1 MRITK
6 NRTIGLLLLLSPT
19 LAAFAGLAPVLELQP
34 ESRLWVE
41 GTSNVR
47 PFACE
52 AKEIDVQVET
62 DQGQVVQRVVAG
74 EKAVRAVVVT
84 VPSKSLDCDNNNKK
98 MNEHMLKAIKA
109 EENPSVEFRLRS
121 YDLAHDSTGAVA
133 VLKGTLKLGGV
144 EKQVTIN
151 ATTKSAADGVLQVAG
166 AYELRMTDYGLKPP
180 KLMMGAFK
188 VNDPV
193 KVNFDLLL
201 KE

>member
-6 NRTIGLLLLLSPT
+6 NRTIGLLLMLSPT
-19 LAAFAGLAPVLELQP
+19 LAAFAGLAPVLKLQP

-41 GTSNVR
+41 GTSNVK

-52 AKEIDVQVET
+52 AKELDVQVET
-62 DQGQVVQRVVAG
+62 EQGRVVQRVVAG
-74 EKAVRAVVVT
+74 EKAVRTVVVT

-109 EENPSVEFRLRS
+109 EENPSIEFRLQS
-121 YDLAHDSTGAVA
+121 YELAREGESTSAT
-133 VLKGTLKLGGV
+133 LQGTLKLGGV
-144 EKQVTIN
+144 EKPVTIN
-151 ATTKSAADGVLQVAG
+151 AATKSVADGVLQVTG
-166 AYELRMTDYGLKPP
+166 EYELRMTDYGLKPP

-201 KE
+201 QE

>member
-6 NRTIGLLLLLSPT
+6 NRTIALLLVLSPT
-19 LAAFAGLAPVLELQP
+19 LSAFAALKPLLKLQP

-52 AKEIDVQVET
+52 AKELDVQVEA
-62 DQGQVVQRVVAG
+62 DQASVTQRVVAG
-74 EKAVRAVVVT
+74 EKAVRTVVVT

-109 EENPSVEFRLRS
+109 EENPSIEFRLQS
-121 YDLAHDSTGAVA
+121 YELAHEGDGANA
-133 VLKGTLKLGGV
+133 VLNGTLKLGGV
-144 EKQVTIN
+144 EKPVTIN
-151 ATTKSAADGVLQVAG
+151 AATKSAAGGVLHVTG
-166 AYELRMTDYGLKPP
+166 SYELRMTEYGLKPP

-201 KE
+201 QE

>member
-1 MRITK
+1 MRITR
-6 NRTIGLLLLLSPT
+6 NRTVGLLLMLSPT
-19 LAAFAGLAPVLELQP
+19 LAAFAALKPVLKLQP

-47 PFACE
+47 PFTCE
-52 AKEIDVQVET
+52 AKELDVQVEA
-62 DQGQVVQRVVAG
+62 DQGPVAQRVIAG
-74 EKAVRAVVVT
+74 EKAVKTVVVA

-109 EENPSVEFRLRS
+109 EESPSIEFRLQS
-121 YDLAHDSTGAVA
+121 YELAREGEGAGA
-133 VLKGTLKLGGV
+133 TLQGTLKLGGV
-144 EKQVTIN
+144 EKPVTI
-151 ATTKSAADGVLQVAG
+151 AVVTKTAADGVLQVTG
-166 AYELRMTDYGLKPP
+166 AYELRMTEYGLKPP

-201 KE
+201 HE

>member
-1 MRITK
+1 M
-6 NRTIGLLLLLSPT
+6 LSPT
-19 LAAFAGLAPVLELQP
+19 LAAFAGLKPVLELRP

-52 AKEIDVQVET
+52 AKELDVRVEAG
-62 DQGQVVQRVVAG
+62 QGPVAQRVIAG
-74 EKAVRAVVVT
+74 EKAVSTVVVT
-84 VPSKSLDCDNNNKK
+84 VPSKSLDCDDNNKK

-109 EENPSVEFRLRS
+109 EENPSIEFRLQS
-121 YDLAHDSTGAVA
+121 YDLAREGEGASA
-133 VLKGTLKLGGV
+133 TLQGMLKLGGV
-144 EKQVTIN
+144 EKPVTITAVTKAATDGALQVTG
-151 ATTKSAADGVLQVAG
+151 T
-166 AYELRMTDYGLKPP
+166 YELRMTEYGLKPP

-201 KE
+201 QE

>member
-1 MRITK
+1 MRIK
-6 NRTIGLLLLLSPT
+6 VNRTIGLLLMLSPT
-19 LAAFAGLAPVLELQP
+19 LAAFEGLKPVLKLQP

-52 AKEIDVQVET
+52 AKELDVQVEA
-62 DQGQVVQRVVAG
+62 DQGAVAQRVIAG
-74 EKAVRAVVVT
+74 EKAVSTVVVT

-109 EENPSVEFRLRS
+109 EENPSIEFRLQS
-121 YDLAHDSTGAVA
+121 YDLAHEGEGTSATLHGA
-133 VLKGTLKLGGV
+133 LKLGGV
-144 EKQVTIN
+144 EKPVTIT
-151 ATTKSAADGVLQVAG
+151 AVTKSAANGALQVTG
-166 AYELRMTDYGLKPP
+166 AYELRMTEYGLKPP

-201 KE
+201 HE

>member
-1 MRITK
+1 M
-6 NRTIGLLLLLSPT
+6 LSPT
-19 LAAFAGLAPVLELQP
+19 LAAFAGLTPVLKLQP

-47 PFACE
+47 PFTCE
-52 AKEIDVQVET
+52 ANAIDAQVET
-62 DQGQVVQRVVAG
+62 EQGQVVQRLVAG
-74 EKAVRAVVVT
+74 EKAVRTVVVT

-109 EENPSVEFRLRS
+109 EENPSIEFRLQS
-121 YDLAHDSTGAVA
+121 YELTHEADSANA
-133 VLKGTLKLGGV
+133 ILEGTLKLGGA
-144 EKQVTIN
+144 EKPVTIK
-151 ATTKSAADGVLQVAG
+151 AATKSVADGVLQVTG

-193 KVNFDLLL
+193 RINFDLLL

>member
-1 MRITK
+1 M
-6 NRTIGLLLLLSPT
+6 IGLLLMLSPT
-19 LAAFAGLAPVLELQP
+19 LAAFAGLAPVLTLQP

-52 AKEIDVQVET
+52 AKQLAVQVET
-62 DQGQVVQRVVAG
+62 EQGRVVQRVVAG

-84 VPSKSLDCDNNNKK
+84 VPAKSLDCDDNNKK

-109 EENPSVEFRLRS
+109 EENPSIEFRLES
-121 YDLAHDSTGAVA
+121 YDLTHEEYGAS
-133 VLKGTLKLGGV
+133 VLLDGTLQLGGV
-144 EKQVTIN
+144 EKQVRIN
-151 ATTKSAADGVLQVAG
+151 ATASSVAEGVLRVTG

-193 KVNFDLLL
+193 KINFDLLL
-201 KE
+201 GE

>member
-6 NRTIGLLLLLSPT
+6 NRTIGLLLMLSPT
-19 LAAFAGLAPVLELQP
+19 LAAFAGLAPVLTLQP

-41 GTSNVR
+41 GTSNGR

-52 AKEIDVQVET
+52 AKELGVQVET
-62 DQGQVVQRVVAG
+62 EQGQVVQRVVAG
-74 EKAVRAVVVT
+74 EKAVRTVVVT
-84 VPSKSLDCDNNNKK
+84 VPSKSLDCDNDNRK

-109 EENPSVEFRLRS
+109 EENPSIEFRLQS
-121 YDLAHDSTGAVA
+121 YELTHEGDGASA
-133 VLKGTLKLGGV
+133 LLNGTLKLGGV
-144 EKQVTIN
+144 EKQVAID
-151 ATTKSAADGVLQVAG
+151 ATTKSVADGVLQVAG

>member
-6 NRTIGLLLLLSPT
+6 NRTIGLLLMLSPT
-19 LAAFAGLAPVLELQP
+19 LAAFAGMAPVLELQP

-52 AKEIDVQVET
+52 AKEIEVQVET
-62 DQGQVVQRVVAG
+62 EQGPVVQRLVAG
-74 EKAVRAVVVT
+74 EKAVRTVVVT

-109 EENPSVEFRLRS
+109 EENPSIEFRLQS
-121 YDLAHDSTGAVA
+121 YELKHEGDGANA
-133 VLKGTLKLGGV
+133 VLEGTLKLGGV
-144 EKQVTIN
+144 DKPVTIN
-151 ATTKSAADGVLQVAG
+151 AAAKSVAEGALQVTG
-166 AYELRMTDYGLKPP
+166 TYELRMTDYGLKPP

-188 VNDPV
+188 VDDPM
-193 KVNFDLLL
+193 KVNFELLL

>member
-1 MRITK
+1 MRITR
-6 NRTIGLLLLLSPT
+6 NRTLGLLLMLSPT
-19 LAAFAGLAPVLELQP
+19 LAAFAGLKPVLKLQP

-52 AKEIDVQVET
+52 AKELDVQVEA
-62 DQGQVVQRVVAG
+62 DQGSVAQRVVAG
-74 EKAVRAVVVT
+74 EKAVSTVVVT

-109 EENPSVEFRLRS
+109 EENPSIEFRLRS
-121 YDLAHDSTGAVA
+121 YDLAHEGEGASA
-133 VLKGTLKLGGV
+133 TLEGTLKLGGV
-144 EKQVTIN
+144 EKPVTITAVTKAAAGGALQVT
-151 ATTKSAADGVLQVAG
+151 G
-166 AYELRMTDYGLKPP
+166 AYELRMTEYGLKPP

-201 KE
+201 QE

>member
-6 NRTIGLLLLLSPT
+6 NRTIGFLLMLSPT
-19 LAAFAGLAPVLELQP
+19 LAAFAGLAPVLKLQP

-52 AKEIDVQVET
+52 AKEMDVQVET
-62 DQGQVVQRVVAG
+62 EQGQVVQRVVTG
-74 EKAVRAVVVT
+74 DKAVRTVVVT
-84 VPSKSLDCDNNNKK
+84 IPSKSLDCDNNKK

-109 EENPSVEFRLRS
+109 EENPVIEFRLVS
-121 YDLAHDSTGAVA
+121 YELDRDSVGAAA
-133 VLKGTLKLGGV
+133 VLNGTLRLGGV
-144 EKQVTIN
+144 EKPVSMN
-151 ATTKSAADGVLQVAG
+151 AATKSVAEGVLQVTG

>member
-6 NRTIGLLLLLSPT
+6 NRTIGLLLMLSPA
-19 LAAFAGLAPVLELQP
+19 LAAFAGLAPGLKLQP

-52 AKEIDVQVET
+52 AKEIDVQAET
-62 DQGQVVQRVVAG
+62 EQGQVVQRVVAG
-74 EKAVRAVVVT
+74 EKAVRTVVVT

-109 EENPSVEFRLRS
+109 DANPSIEFRLAS
-121 YDLAHDSTGAVA
+121 YDLARDSAGATA
-133 VLKGTLKLGGV
+133 VLSGTLKLGGM
-144 EKQVTIN
+144 EKPVTIN
-151 ATTKSAADGVLQVAG
+151 AATKSVANGVLQVTG

>member
-1 MRITK
+1 MRITL
-6 NRTIGLLLLLSPT
+6 NRTIGLLLMLSPA
-19 LAAFAGLAPVLELQP
+19 LAAFAGPKPVLKLQP

-52 AKEIDVQVET
+52 AKELDVKVEA
-62 DQGQVVQRVVAG
+62 DQGSVARRVAAG
-74 EKAVRAVVVT
+74 EKAVSTVVVT

-109 EENPSVEFRLRS
+109 EENPSIEFRLQS
-121 YDLAHDSTGAVA
+121 YELAREGESTSAT
-133 VLKGTLKLGGV
+133 LQGTLKLGGV
-144 EKQVTIN
+144 EKPVTIT
-151 ATTKSAADGVLQVAG
+151 ALTKAAAGGALEVTG
-166 AYELRMTDYGLKPP
+166 AYELRMTEYGLKPP

-201 KE
+201 QE

>member
-1 MRITK
+1 MRITT
-6 NRTIGLLLLLSPT
+6 NRTIGLFLMLSPT
-19 LAAFAGLAPVLELQP
+19 LAAFAELAPVLTLQP

-52 AKEIDVQVET
+52 ATELDVQVQTEP
-62 DQGQVVQRVVAG
+62 GQVVQRVVAG
-74 EKAVRAVVVT
+74 EKAVRTVVVT

-109 EENPSVEFRLRS
+109 EENPSIEFRLQS
-121 YDLAHDSTGAVA
+121 YELTREGDRASAL
-133 VLKGTLKLGGV
+133 LNGTLKLGGV

-151 ATTKSAADGVLQVAG
+151 ATTKSVADGVLQVAG

>member
-1 MRITK
+1 MRITL
-6 NRTIGLLLLLSPT
+6 NRTIGLLLVLSPT
-19 LAAFAGLAPVLELQP
+19 LAAFAGLKPVLKLQP

-52 AKEIDVQVET
+52 AKELDVKVEA
-62 DQGQVVQRVVAG
+62 DQGSVARRVAAG
-74 EKAVRAVVVT
+74 EKAVSTVVVT

-109 EENPSVEFRLRS
+109 EENPSIEFRLQS
-121 YDLAHDSTGAVA
+121 YELAREGESTSAT
-133 VLKGTLKLGGV
+133 LQGTLKLGGV
-144 EKQVTIN
+144 EKPVTITA
-151 ATTKSAADGVLQVAG
+151 ATKAVADGALEVTG

-201 KE
+201 QE